1 VKKILVGI
9 VLALIIE
16 SSLASAP
23 THITGR
29 VEILDKGETK
39 RKVVQNAIVYVDD
52 VQATVPPALLSE
64 KYKIASQNKS
74 FTPHVQA
81 VPVGGR
87 VSFPNLDNIMHN
99 VFSISRGNRFDLG
112 LYKSGASKTQQF
124 QEPGLVRI
132 YCNIHPQMNAFVLVL
147 ENPYFAWVRPDGSF
161 RIDHVPSGNY
171 TLKAWHEQAQAEAQ
185 VRVGAGG
192 VANVELLLDARR
204 FKKKPH
210 NNKFGKS
217 YKKKRVK
224 Y

>member
-9 VLALIIE
+9 ALALAIE

-23 THITGR
+23 TRISGH
-29 VEILDKGETK
+29 VEILDKGDVK
-39 RKVVQNAIVYVDD
+39 RKVVQNAIVYIDG

-81 VPVGGR
+81 VPVGAK
-87 VSFPNLDNIMHN
+87 VTFPNLDDIMHN

-112 LYKSGASKTQQF
+112 LYKSGASKTNQF
-124 QEPGLVRI
+124 KNPGLVRI
-132 YCNIHPQMNAFVLVL
+132 YCNIHPQMSAFVMVL
-147 ENPYFAWVRPDGSF
+147 ENPYFAWVQPDGSF

-171 TLKAWHEQAQAEAQ
+171 TLKAWHEQAKAETQ

-192 VANVELLLDARR
+192 ADNVQMVLDARR
-204 FKKKPH
+204 FKKRPH
-210 NNKFGKS
+210 KNKFGKP